1 MSKAVLLNNVEHKD
15 LKVDS
20 NHSAGYG
27 DNVNRAL
34 AFSSEFDD
42 LHKEYPI
49 LFYKDAKADTFQAH
63 VILGFEKDENLFLG
77 DDGWLGNY
85 VPAVLARGP
94 FLIGFQSREVD
105 GKAVK
110 EPVIHIDMDNP
121 RVGTESGQPLFLA
134 YGGDTPYLEKVMQ
147 ILQVVHQGAVL
158 DDKLFSTLDSM
169 GLFEPVNIEI
179 SLSNISSVNLSDYYC
194 INKDKLAQLDA
205 ENLQKLNKAEALG
218 LVYFALSSMGNF
230 NKLIELKNK
239 KMAIA
244 Q

>member
-15 LKVDS
+15 IKVDCA
-20 NHSAGYG
+20 HSAKYG
-27 DNVNRAL
+27 DNVNLAL
-34 AFSSEFDD
+34 AFSAEFAD
-42 LHKEYPI
+42 LQKEYPI
-49 LFYKDAKADTFQAH
+49 LFFKDNEADNFQAH

-77 DDGWLGNY
+77 KDGWLGNY
-85 VPAVLARGP
+85 VPASLARGP
-94 FLIGFQSREVD
+94 FLIGFQSREAD
-105 GKAVK
+105 GKVVK

-121 RVGTESGQPLFLA
+121 RVGTETGQPLFLT

-158 DDKLFSTLDSM
+158 DENFFSVLDSM

-179 SLSNISSVNLSDYYC
+179 SLSNITSVNLHNYYC
-194 INKDKLAQLDA
+194 INEERLVQLDA
-205 ENLQKLNKAEALG
+205 ESLDKLNKMGVLG
-218 LVYFALSSMGNF
+218 IVFFALSSMSNF

-244 Q
+244 